1 MYNRYKKI
9 IWNHLESKWNWF
21 FIKIA
26 HTFFFRRITEV
37 KLECSINTIT
47 KKNSNPNHLDDSLI
61 SYTENIILNN
71 IVTILLDD
79 CFIKKIVNKNS
90 LDWIRSLFLLKTY
103 HTNITKSNK
112 FLFDIRLI
120 YFINFKFNSIS
131 N

>member
-1 MYNRYKKI
+1 MFNKYYNKK
-9 IWNHLESKWNWF
+9 K
-21 FIKIA
+21 
-26 HTFFFRRITEV
+26 
-37 KLECSINTIT
+37 
-47 KKNSNPNHLDDSLI
+47 NPNHFDDSLI
-61 SYTENIILNN
+61 FYTENIILNN
-71 IVTILLDD
+71 VVKILLDD

-90 LDWIRSLFLLKTY
+90 LDWIRSLFLLKIY